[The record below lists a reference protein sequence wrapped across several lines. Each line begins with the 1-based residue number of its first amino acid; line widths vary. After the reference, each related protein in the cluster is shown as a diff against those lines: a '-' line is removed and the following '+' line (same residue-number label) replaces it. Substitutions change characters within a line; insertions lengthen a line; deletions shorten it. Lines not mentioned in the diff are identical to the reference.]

1 MKISIVCVG
10 RLKEKYWTAA
20 VDEYSKRLG
29 KYIKLD
35 ITELPD
41 EKAPES
47 MNLDELRDAVKKLEK
62 EMKNSARD
70 LQFERAAQLRDKIVE
85 LKKLMLQ

>member
-1 MKISIVCVG
+1 MNVTIVCVG

>member
-1 MKISIVCVG
+1 
-10 RLKEKYWTAA
+10 
-20 VDEYSKRLG
+20 
-29 KYIKLD
+29 
-35 ITELPD
+35 
-41 EKAPES
+41 
-47 MNLDELRDAVKKLEK
+47 MNMDELRDAVKKLEK

>member
-47 MNLDELRDAVKKLEK
+47 MSVAQERQVKEK
-62 EMKNSARD
+62 KAKEY
-70 LQFERAAQLRDKIVE
+70 
-85 LKKLMLQ
+85 

>member
-1 MKISIVCVG
+1 
-10 RLKEKYWTAA
+10 
-20 VDEYSKRLG
+20 
-29 KYIKLD
+29 
-35 ITELPD
+35 
-41 EKAPES
+41 

>member
-70 LQFERAAQLRDKIVE
+70 LQFESAAQLRDKIVE